1 MYHGCKINQTIRQAI
16 FGQMEGMPPKGG
28 KMGETLICQK
38 WWKSLNSKQG
48 MSWGEGKCKI
58 SKSLWKVLKLTKC

>member
-48 MSWGEGKCKI
+48 MS
-58 SKSLWKVLKLTKC
+58 